1 MMLPTNV
8 MSFMK
13 KMVATEDTTN
23 TVPGHIETPGTFG
36 KLRQTLSSSLL
47 TAQDKV
53 TKLGPRPVVVEAE
66 PPPAAPPAQPP
77 PPQPAKTEREA
88 GKAPSRAGA
97 CRVCL
102 KALKPGEVFH
112 TCNGCQHRVCE
123 DCSSYSKPAGD
134 DEASSWR
141 CSVCRRKAGP
151 RVPPAAQDSTD
162 SLLDVPVLEALQRRH
177 SEARLGGGGAS
188 TGLAPPRSPELRRH
202 SDVSPASL
210 KELEKVMFTLQK
222 GVSRSFEASHSR
234 ELTQFVTTLPLRQLK
249 GGGGGGGS
257 VTPDVESRR
266 ASTVSPARRRSVR
279 APRQRSCDEDQP
291 QPGHHAPALS
301 APPPMSRR
309 ASAVDVVGGAG
320 GRRSSYRVEEPSDTT
335 PQITGL
341 SVDEDR
347 PIRRRGSQL
356 PDIAALQQRTGALS
370 AMAALASRGV
380 DAEPTPSAAA
390 VAAAAAAAAAR
401 QMSVDAEAIKIVIH
415 DVDDRTPRRV
425 TLRRDPNDKGH
436 RSRGFGMRVV
446 GGKPDASGRREAV
459 IVWTVPGGPADL
471 AGLQQGD
478 KVLEWCGVPLT
489 ERSFEEVC
497 AVLERGGDTVELLV
511 EPAPQLDDPPAPVQH
526 HASHHHHALYAP
538 QASTLSTSTPSSSRP
553 SYLRTRNRQNTI
565 VANPTEIAENPGIIP
580 IGFNCNK
587 CCESLEQERSERAR
601 ERERE
606 RPAPRAQLQV
616 WFEAELR
623 KLVVVLIAADDLPP
637 RDHTLGYGDEPEAF
651 ARIRLLPSLES
662 CPPVETDPASA
673 SCSPVWNATL
683 GFGGLSA
690 DLLAGRAL
698 ELTLW
703 DACPGIDPVLIGEC
717 TMELEKAFAE
727 ERAVWWTLEER
738 GIRSASTSPRG
749 SLAGARALR
758 RGDFA
763 SQRSVSDDVD
773 SIGECASL
781 LHPDHAWV
789 AGSRRGSSQS
799 ETLEVEVYQL
809 GKDFSR
815 SLPGS
820 RRSSFQQQDKG
831 ADGAVAPTGSRRSER
846 RRSSCVRRDPDD
858 ILRSLRAVKGELGR
872 TLSLSGSTARRKSRF
887 IFNHHPH
894 LLPLMTHDS
903 TAKRKSRF
911 HPKAA
916 CAVRVVLAAGTA
928 TGRKGSMWAAVP
940 AAAEAAAAELGDDEE
955 GVPLGPGQLPPRG
968 SHLPPLHA
976 EINISIIM
984 IKGQLELEV
993 SHARRVYGVNGEV
1006 PDSYV
1011 KCYLRDGDKWLHKR
1025 KTRVIRRTT
1034 EPHFKQTLKYQAS
1047 DALGRTLVV
1056 MLWQRC
1062 GGFEHNL
1069 ALGGAE
1075 ICLDKLSLPQRTYGW
1090 YPLFPATSL
1099 AADES
1104 PD

>member
-1 MMLPTNV
+1 MLPTNV

-13 KMVATEDTTN
+13 KMVATEDTAN
-23 TVPGHIETPGTFG
+23 TVPGQIEAPGTFG

-53 TKLGPRPVVVEAE
+53 TTKLGPRQAE
-66 PPPAAPPAQPP
+66 PVAEPAPAPPPAQPP
-77 PPQPAKTEREA
+77 PAPAVKTEREA

-123 DCSSYSKPAGD
+123 DCSSYSKPAENE
-134 DEASSWR
+134 EANSWR
-141 CSVCRRKAGP
+141 CSVCRRKAAP
-151 RVPPAAQDSTD
+151 RLPPAAQDSTD
-162 SLLDVPVLEALQRRH
+162 SLLDVPVLDSLQRRH
-177 SEARLGGGGAS
+177 SEARLGGGTSS

-210 KELEKVMFTLQK
+210 KELEK
-222 GVSRSFEASHSR
+222 
-234 ELTQFVTTLPLRQLK
+234 
-249 GGGGGGGS
+249 GGGTA
-257 VTPDVESRR
+257 TPANESRR
-266 ASTVSPARRRSVR
+266 PSTVTPARRRSMRVP
-279 APRQRSCDEDQP
+279 AARQRSVDDDKQDSP
-291 QPGHHAPALS
+291 AHSPALV

-320 GRRSSYRVEEPSDTT
+320 AGSRRGSYRTEDTSESTPS
-335 PQITGL
+335 IAGL
-341 SVDEDR
+341 AVDEDR

-370 AMAALASRGV
+370 AMAALARTGDPSEAPG
-380 DAEPTPSAAA
+380 PSAAA
-390 VAAAAAAAAAR
+390 VAAAAAAAR

-415 DVDDRTPRRV
+415 DVDDRSPRRV
-425 TLRRDPNDKGH
+425 SLRRDPSDK

-459 IVWTVPGGPADL
+459 IVWTVPGGPADG

-478 KVLEWCGVPLT
+478 KVLEWGGVPLT

-497 AVLERGGDTVELLV
+497 SVLDRSGDNVELLV
-511 EPAPQLDDPPAPVQH
+511 EPAPPQDDAATPVTHSSQ
-526 HASHHHHALYAP
+526 HHHALYEP
-538 QASTLSTSTPSSSRP
+538 DTDKSPSSP
-553 SYLRTRNRQNTI
+553 TRRKLPKT
-565 VANPTEIAENPGIIP
+565 P
-580 IGFNCNK
+580 
-587 CCESLEQERSERAR
+587 EQERAERAR
-601 ERERE
+601 ER
-606 RPAPRAQLQV
+606 PAARAQLQV
-616 WFEAELR
+616 WFESEMR

-683 GFGGLSA
+683 GFGGLTA

-717 TMELEKAFAE
+717 TMDLEKAFAE

-738 GIRSASTSPRG
+738 GGTRSANASPRG
-749 SLAGARALR
+749 SLTGARALR

-763 SQRSVSDDVD
+763 SQRSCSDDVD

-789 AGSRRGSSQS
+789 GGSRRGSSQS

-820 RRSSFQQQDKG
+820 RRSSFQQQEK
-831 ADGAVAPTGSRRSER
+831 DGAAGTDSGAGPSRRSER
-846 RRSSCVRRDPDD
+846 RRSSCIRRDPDD

-872 TLSLSGSTARRKSRF
+872 TLSLSGSTARR
-887 IFNHHPH
+887 
-894 LLPLMTHDS
+894 
-903 TAKRKSRF
+903 
-911 HPKAA
+911 
-916 CAVRVVLAAGTA
+916 TA

-940 AAAEAAAAELGDDEE
+940 AACEALGDDEDS
-955 GVPLGPGQLPPRG
+955 VPLGPGQMPPRNA
-968 SHLPPLHA
+968 SLPPLHA
-976 EINISIIM
+976 EINISMIM
-984 IKGQLELEV
+984 IKGQLELEI

-1025 KTRVIRRTT
+1025 KTRVVRRTT

-1047 DALGRTLVV
+1047 CALGRTLVV

-1075 ICLDKLSLPQRTYGW
+1075 ITLDKLTLPQRTYGW

>member
-1 MMLPTNV
+1 MLPSNV

-13 KMVATEDTTN
+13 KMVATEES
-23 TVPGHIETPGTFG
+23 TVPGQIETPGTFG

-53 TKLGPRPVVVEAE
+53 TKLGPRQGVTEVVVE
-66 PPPAAPPAQPP
+66 PAPAPPPAQPP
-77 PPQPAKTEREA
+77 PATTPAKTEREP

-112 TCNGCQHRVCE
+112 ICNGCQHRVCE
-123 DCSSYSKPAGD
+123 DCSSYSKPAS
-134 DEASSWR
+134 DEESSWR

-151 RVPPAAQDSTD
+151 RLPPAAQDSTD

-177 SEARLGGGGAS
+177 SEARLGSGSS
-188 TGLAPPRSPELRRH
+188 TTALAPPRSPELRRH

-210 KELEKVMFTLQK
+210 KELEK
-222 GVSRSFEASHSR
+222 
-234 ELTQFVTTLPLRQLK
+234 LK
-249 GGGGGGGS
+249 GGGS
-257 VTPDVESRR
+257 VTPNPESRR
-266 ASTVSPARRRSVR
+266 PSTVTPTRRRSVR
-279 APRQRSCDEDQP
+279 APAPRQRSVDEDQHP
-291 QPGHHAPALS
+291 PAHSPALT

-309 ASAVDVVGGAG
+309 ASAVDVVAG
-320 GRRSSYRVEEPSDTT
+320 GGSRRSSYRADTDSVEMGSA
-335 PQITGL
+335 PQISGL

-370 AMAALASRGV
+370 AMAALASRGSE
-380 DAEPTPSAAA
+380 ASEPSAASIA
-390 VAAAAAAAAAR
+390 AAAAAAAAAR

-415 DVDDRTPRRV
+415 DVDDRSTRRV
-425 TLRRDPNDKGH
+425 TLRRDPNDKGA
-436 RSRGFGMRVV
+436 RSRGFGMRIV

-459 IVWTVPGGPADL
+459 IVWTVPGGPADV

-478 KVLEWCGVPLT
+478 KVLEWGGVPLI

-497 AVLERGGDTVELLV
+497 AVLERGGDIVELLV
-511 EPAPQLDDPPAPVQH
+511 EPAPQIDEPPAPP
-526 HASHHHHALYAP
+526 ALTSHHHHGLYEP
-538 QASTLSTSTPSSSRP
+538 DTDKSPSSP
-553 SYLRTRNRQNTI
+553 TRRKLPKT
-565 VANPTEIAENPGIIP
+565 P
-580 IGFNCNK
+580 
-587 CCESLEQERSERAR
+587 EQDRAERAR
-601 ERERE
+601 ERP
-606 RPAPRAQLQV
+606 PARAQLQV
-616 WFEAELR
+616 WFESEIR

-651 ARIRLLPSLES
+651 ARIRLLPSLET

-683 GFGGLSA
+683 GFGGLTA

-738 GIRSASTSPRG
+738 GTRSANASPRG
-749 SLAGARALR
+749 SLTGGRALR

-763 SQRSVSDDVD
+763 SNRSVSDDMD

-820 RRSSFQQQDKG
+820 RRSSFQQQEK
-831 ADGAVAPTGSRRSER
+831 DGAVDPAVCSRRER

-872 TLSLSGSTARRKSRF
+872 TLSLSGSTARR
-887 IFNHHPH
+887 
-894 LLPLMTHDS
+894 
-903 TAKRKSRF
+903 
-911 HPKAA
+911 
-916 CAVRVVLAAGTA
+916 TA

-940 AAAEAAAAELGDDEE
+940 AAAACDAVADDDD
-955 GVPLGPGQLPPRG
+955 VPLGPGQLPPRNA
-968 SHLPPLHA
+968 HLPPLHA

-1025 KTRVIRRTT
+1025 KTRVVRRTT

-1047 DALGRTLVV
+1047 EALGRTLVV

-1069 ALGGAE
+1069 ALGGVE
-1075 ICLDKLSLPQRTYGW
+1075 ICLDKLTLPQRTYGW

>member
-1 MMLPTNV
+1 MLPTNV

-13 KMVATEDTTN
+13 KMVATEETTS
-23 TVPGHIETPGTFG
+23 TVTGQIESPGTFG

-53 TKLGPRPVVVEAE
+53 TKLGPRQGATEVVAE
-66 PPPAAPPAQPP
+66 PAPAPPPAQPP
-77 PPQPAKTEREA
+77 PPATTAKAEREA

-123 DCSSYSKPAGD
+123 DCSSYSKPAS
-134 DEASSWR
+134 DEDANSWR
-141 CSVCRRKAGP
+141 CSVCRRKAAP
-151 RVPPAAQDSTD
+151 RLPPAAQDSTD
-162 SLLDVPVLEALQRRH
+162 SLLEVPVLEALQRRH
-177 SEARLGGGGAS
+177 SEARLGSGGGG

-210 KELEKVMFTLQK
+210 KELEK
-222 GVSRSFEASHSR
+222 
-234 ELTQFVTTLPLRQLK
+234 
-249 GGGGGGGS
+249 GGGS
-257 VTPDVESRR
+257 TTPTVESRR
-266 ASTVSPARRRSVR
+266 PSTVTPARRRSVR

-291 QPGHHAPALS
+291 AAKQSPAHQPALN
-301 APPPMSRR
+301 APPSISRR
-309 ASAVDVVGGAG
+309 SSAVDVVAGATS
-320 GRRSSYRVEEPSDTT
+320 RRGSYRTDDTDST
-335 PQITGL
+335 PQISGL

-356 PDIAALQQRTGALS
+356 PDIAALQQRTGALN
-370 AMAALASRGV
+370 AMAALASRSS
-380 DAEPTPSAAA
+380 DTSTEPAAA
-390 VAAAAAAAAAR
+390 VSAAAAAAAAALTAAAR

-425 TLRRDPNDKGH
+425 SLRRDPNDKGH

-478 KVLEWCGVPLT
+478 KVLEWGGVPLT

-497 AVLERGGDTVELLV
+497 AVLERGGDSVELLV
-511 EPAPQLDDPPAPVQH
+511 EPAPQLDDQPTQ
-526 HASHHHHALYAP
+526 ASQSSLHHHALYEP
-538 QASTLSTSTPSSSRP
+538 DTDKSPSSP
-553 SYLRTRNRQNTI
+553 TRRKLPKT
-565 VANPTEIAENPGIIP
+565 P
-580 IGFNCNK
+580 
-587 CCESLEQERSERAR
+587 EQDRAERAR
-601 ERERE
+601 ERP
-606 RPAPRAQLQV
+606 PARAQLQV
-616 WFEAELR
+616 WFECDLR
-623 KLVVVLIAADDLPP
+623 KLVIVLIAADDLPS

-651 ARIRLLPSLES
+651 ARIRLLPSLET

-683 GFGGLSA
+683 SFGGLTA

-703 DACPGIDPVLIGEC
+703 DACPGIEPVLIGEC
-717 TMELEKAFAE
+717 IMELEKAFAE

-738 GIRSASTSPRG
+738 GPRSANASPRG
-749 SLAGARALR
+749 SLTGARALR

-789 AGSRRGSSQS
+789 GGSRRGSSQS

-820 RRSSFQQQDKG
+820 RRSSFQQQEKEAGD
-831 ADGAVAPTGSRRSER
+831 ASPSMAAAASRRNER

-872 TLSLSGSTARRKSRF
+872 TLSLSGSTARR
-887 IFNHHPH
+887 
-894 LLPLMTHDS
+894 
-903 TAKRKSRF
+903 
-911 HPKAA
+911 
-916 CAVRVVLAAGTA
+916 TA

-940 AAAEAAAAELGDDEE
+940 AAAACDALAPDNDE
-955 GVPLGPGQLPPRG
+955 PLLGPGQLPPRNAL
-968 SHLPPLHA
+968 LPPLHA

-984 IKGQLELEV
+984 VKGQLELEV

-1047 DALGRTLVV
+1047 EALGRTLVV

-1069 ALGGAE
+1069 ALGGVE
-1075 ICLDKLSLPQRTYGW
+1075 ICLDKLTLPQRTYGW
-1090 YPLFPATSL
+1090 YPLFPATSF

>member
-1 MMLPTNV
+1 MFNYLSLLILCNIIYLY
-8 MSFMK
+8 FLFQ
-13 KMVATEDTTN
+13 MVATEDTN
-23 TVPGHIETPGTFG
+23 TVPGQIETPGTFG

-53 TKLGPRPVVVEAE
+53 TKLGPRPATVEATTE
-66 PPPAAPPAQPP
+66 PPAAAPPSQPP
-77 PPQPAKTEREA
+77 PPQPVKTEREA

-123 DCSSYSKPAGD
+123 DCSSYSKPASD

-151 RVPPAAQDSTD
+151 RLPPAAQDSTD
-162 SLLDVPVLEALQRRH
+162 SLLEVPVLEALQRRH
-177 SEARLGGGGAS
+177 SEARLGSGGSSG
-188 TGLAPPRSPELRRH
+188 GLAPPRSPELRRH

-210 KELEKVMFTLQK
+210 KELEK
-222 GVSRSFEASHSR
+222 
-234 ELTQFVTTLPLRQLK
+234 LK
-249 GGGGGGGS
+249 GGAGGGGGGS
-257 VTPDVESRR
+257 VTPDESRR

-291 QPGHHAPALS
+291 VPTHQSHAAHAAALS

-309 ASAVDVVGGAG
+309 ASAVDVVSGSGS
-320 GRRSSYRVEEPSDTT
+320 RRSSYRAEDLADSA

-341 SVDEDR
+341 SVDEER

-370 AMAALASRGV
+370 AMAALASRGS
-380 DAEPTPSAAA
+380 DGESAAS
-390 VAAAAAAAAAR
+390 VAAAR

-415 DVDDRTPRRV
+415 DVDDRSPRRV

-478 KVLEWCGVPLT
+478 KVLEWGGVALT

-497 AVLERGGDTVELLV
+497 AVLERGGDIVELLV
-511 EPAPQLDDPPAPVQH
+511 EPAPQLDDSPAPPQH
-526 HASHHHHALYAP
+526 HTTHATHHHHALYEP
-538 QASTLSTSTPSSSRP
+538 DTDKTPSSP
-553 SYLRTRNRQNTI
+553 TRRKLPKT
-565 VANPTEIAENPGIIP
+565 P
-580 IGFNCNK
+580 
-587 CCESLEQERSERAR
+587 EQERNERAR
-601 ERERE
+601 ERP
-606 RPAPRAQLQV
+606 PARAQLQV
-616 WFEAELR
+616 WFESELR

-683 GFGGLSA
+683 GFGGLTA

-738 GIRSASTSPRG
+738 GTRSASTSPRG

-758 RGDFA
+758 HGDFA
-763 SQRSVSDDVD
+763 SQRSISDDVD

-831 ADGAVAPTGSRRSER
+831 IGAVAPSGSRRSER

-872 TLSLSGSTARRKSRF
+872 TLSLSGSTARR
-887 IFNHHPH
+887 
-894 LLPLMTHDS
+894 
-903 TAKRKSRF
+903 
-911 HPKAA
+911 
-916 CAVRVVLAAGTA
+916 TA

-940 AAAEAAAAELGDDEE
+940 VTAGSNASVLADDED
-955 GVPLGPGQLPPRG
+955 GVPLGPGQLPPRAA
-968 SHLPPLHA
+968 HLPPLHA

-1047 DALGRTLVV
+1047 EALGRTLVV

-1099 AADES
+1099 GADES

>member
-1 MMLPTNV
+1 MLPTNV

-13 KMVATEDTTN
+13 KMVATEDTSA
-23 TVPGHIETPGTFG
+23 VSGQMDSPGTFG

-53 TKLGPRPVVVEAE
+53 TKMGPRSGAAEVAVE
-66 PPPAAPPAQPP
+66 PAPAPPPAQPP
-77 PPQPAKTEREA
+77 PAPTPTAKQEREA
-88 GKAPSRAGA
+88 GKAPSRVGA

-123 DCSSYSKPAGD
+123 DCSSYSKPAS
-134 DEASSWR
+134 DEEANSWR
-141 CSVCRRKAGP
+141 CSVCRRKAAP
-151 RVPPAAQDSTD
+151 RLPPAAQDSTD

-177 SEARLGGGGAS
+177 SEARLGSGGS
-188 TGLAPPRSPELRRH
+188 SSGLAPPRSPELRRH

-210 KELEKVMFTLQK
+210 KELEK
-222 GVSRSFEASHSR
+222 
-234 ELTQFVTTLPLRQLK
+234 
-249 GGGGGGGS
+249 GGGS
-257 VTPDVESRR
+257 ATPAEVGSRR
-266 ASTVSPARRRSVR
+266 PSTVAPVRRRSVR
-279 APRQRSCDEDQP
+279 SPRQRSVDEDKAGQ
-291 QPGHHAPALS
+291 QAALN

-309 ASAVDVVGGAG
+309 SSAVDVVGGSQS
-320 GRRSSYRVEEPSDTT
+320 RRGSYRAPDESESAPPS
-335 PQITGL
+335 IAGL

-370 AMAALASRGV
+370 AMAALTSRGS
-380 DAEPTPSAAA
+380 DHSDTQASAAA
-390 VAAAAAAAAAR
+390 SAAAAAAAR

-425 TLRRDPNDKGH
+425 SLRRDPNDKGH

-478 KVLEWCGVPLT
+478 KVLEWGGVPLT

-497 AVLERGGDTVELLV
+497 AVLERGGDNVELLV
-511 EPAPQLDDPPAPVQH
+511 EPAPQTDEPPTAPG
-526 HASHHHHALYAP
+526 AATSSHHHHALYEP
-538 QASTLSTSTPSSSRP
+538 DTDKSPSSP
-553 SYLRTRNRQNTI
+553 TRRKLPKT
-565 VANPTEIAENPGIIP
+565 P
-580 IGFNCNK
+580 
-587 CCESLEQERSERAR
+587 EQDRAERAR
-601 ERERE
+601 ERP
-606 RPAPRAQLQV
+606 PARAQLQV
-616 WFEAELR
+616 WFESELR

-683 GFGGLSA
+683 GFGGLTA

-717 TMELEKAFAE
+717 TMEVEKAFAE

-738 GIRSASTSPRG
+738 GTRSANASPRG
-749 SLAGARALR
+749 SLTGARALR

-789 AGSRRGSSQS
+789 GGSRRGSSQS

-820 RRSSFQQQDKG
+820 RRSSFQQAEKDGGGDASG
-831 ADGAVAPTGSRRSER
+831 APSRRGER

-872 TLSLSGSTARRKSRF
+872 TLSLSGSTARR
-887 IFNHHPH
+887 
-894 LLPLMTHDS
+894 
-903 TAKRKSRF
+903 
-911 HPKAA
+911 
-916 CAVRVVLAAGTA
+916 TA

-940 AAAEAAAAELGDDEE
+940 AAAAQDKLGDDDDD
-955 GVPLGPGQLPPRG
+955 VPLGPGQLPPRNAT
-968 SHLPPLHA
+968 LAPLHA
-976 EINISIIM
+976 EINLSIIM

-1011 KCYLRDGDKWLHKR
+1011 KCYMRDGDKWLHKR
-1025 KTRVIRRTT
+1025 KTRVVRRTT

-1075 ICLDKLSLPQRTYGW
+1075 ICLDKLTLPQRTYGW
-1090 YPLFPATSL
+1090 YPLFPATSF
-1099 AADES
+1099 AGADS

>member
-1 MMLPTNV
+1 MLPTNV

-13 KMVATEDTTN
+13 KMVATEDTPS
-23 TVPGHIETPGTFG
+23 TVPGQIETPGTFG

-53 TKLGPRPVVVEAE
+53 TKLGPRPGVAEGAAE
-66 PPPAAPPAQPP
+66 PAPTPPPAQPP
-77 PPQPAKTEREA
+77 PSSTTQSAKTEREA

-112 TCNGCQHRVCE
+112 ICNGCQHRVCE
-123 DCSSYSKPAGD
+123 DCSSYSKPAS
-134 DEASSWR
+134 DEEANSWR

-151 RVPPAAQDSTD
+151 RLPPAAQDSTD
-162 SLLDVPVLEALQRRH
+162 SLLEVPVLDALQRRH
-177 SEARLGGGGAS
+177 SEARLGSGGAS
-188 TGLAPPRSPELRRH
+188 SGLAPPRSPELRRH

-210 KELEKVMFTLQK
+210 KELEK
-222 GVSRSFEASHSR
+222 
-234 ELTQFVTTLPLRQLK
+234 
-249 GGGGGGGS
+249 GGGS
-257 VTPDVESRR
+257 ATPDVESRR
-266 ASTVSPARRRSVR
+266 PSTAAPARRRSVR

-291 QPGHHAPALS
+291 AVPPGHQPALA

-309 ASAVDVVGGAG
+309 ASAVDVVGGAQS
-320 GRRSSYRVEEPSDTT
+320 RRGSYRVDDAET
-335 PQITGL
+335 PQISGL

-356 PDIAALQQRTGALS
+356 PDIAALQQRTGALG
-370 AMAALASRGV
+370 AMAALTSRGSDTV
-380 DAEPTPSAAA
+380 TESTPTIA
-390 VAAAAAAAAAR
+390 AAAAAAAAAR

-478 KVLEWCGVPLT
+478 KVLEWSGVPLT

-497 AVLERGGDTVELLV
+497 AVLERGGDSVELLV
-511 EPAPQLDDPPAPVQH
+511 EPAPQLDDAPATP
-526 HASHHHHALYAP
+526 ATTTSHHHHALYEP
-538 QASTLSTSTPSSSRP
+538 DTDKSPSSP
-553 SYLRTRNRQNTI
+553 TRRKLPKT
-565 VANPTEIAENPGIIP
+565 P
-580 IGFNCNK
+580 
-587 CCESLEQERSERAR
+587 EQDRAERAR
-601 ERERE
+601 ERP
-606 RPAPRAQLQV
+606 PARAQLQV
-616 WFEAELR
+616 WFESELR

-683 GFGGLSA
+683 GFGGLTA
-690 DLLAGRAL
+690 DLIAGRAL

-717 TMELEKAFAE
+717 TMEIEKAFAE

-738 GIRSASTSPRG
+738 GTRSANASPRG
-749 SLAGARALR
+749 SLTGARALR

-763 SQRSVSDDVD
+763 SQRSVSDDMD

-789 AGSRRGSSQS
+789 GGSRRGSSQS

-820 RRSSFQQQDKG
+820 RRSSFQQQEKEGG
-831 ADGAVAPTGSRRSER
+831 AGGGGGPEGGAGPSGSRRNER

-872 TLSLSGSTARRKSRF
+872 TLSLSGSTARR
-887 IFNHHPH
+887 
-894 LLPLMTHDS
+894 
-903 TAKRKSRF
+903 
-911 HPKAA
+911 
-916 CAVRVVLAAGTA
+916 TA

-940 AAAEAAAAELGDDEE
+940 AAAACDAVAADDDDD
-955 GVPLGPGQLPPRG
+955 VPLGPGQMPPRNA
-968 SHLPPLHA
+968 HLAPLHA

-1047 DALGRTLVV
+1047 EALGRTLVV

-1075 ICLDKLSLPQRTYGW
+1075 ICLDKLTLPQRTYGW

-1099 AADES
+1099 GGEES

>member
-1 MMLPTNV
+1 MLPTNV

-13 KMVATEDTTN
+13 KMVATEDTSN
-23 TVPGHIETPGTFG
+23 AVSGHMETPGTFG

-47 TAQDKV
+47 NAQDKV
-53 TKLGPRPVVVEAE
+53 TKLGPRAAE
-66 PPPAAPPAQPP
+66 VATEPAPTPPATQPPPATTTT
-77 PPQPAKTEREA
+77 PAKTEREA

-123 DCSSYSKPAGD
+123 DCSSYSKPAS
-134 DEASSWR
+134 DEEANSWQ
-141 CSVCRRKAGP
+141 CSVCRRKAAP
-151 RVPPAAQDSTD
+151 RLPPSAQDSTD

-177 SEARLGGGGAS
+177 SEARLGSGSSSSA
-188 TGLAPPRSPELRRH
+188 LAPPRSPELRRH

-210 KELEKVMFTLQK
+210 KELEK
-222 GVSRSFEASHSR
+222 
-234 ELTQFVTTLPLRQLK
+234 LK
-249 GGGGGGGS
+249 GGGS
-257 VTPDVESRR
+257 TTPSVESRR
-266 ASTVSPARRRSVR
+266 PSTVTPVRRRSVR
-279 APRQRSCDEDQP
+279 TPRQRSCEDDQ
-291 QPGHHAPALS
+291 QAPALS
-301 APPPMSRR
+301 NLPAPPPMSRR
-309 ASAVDVVGGAG
+309 SSAVDVVSGAQS
-320 GRRSSYRVEEPSDTT
+320 RRGSYRAPDETEPST
-335 PQITGL
+335 PQISGL

-370 AMAALASRGV
+370 AMAGLSTRG
-380 DAEPTPSAAA
+380 DSSTDPPSSAAPAPSAAA
-390 VAAAAAAAAAR
+390 IAAAR

-415 DVDDRTPRRV
+415 DVDDRSPRRV
-425 TLRRDPNDKGH
+425 SLRRDPNDKGH

-478 KVLEWCGVPLT
+478 KVLEWGGVPLT

-497 AVLERGGDTVELLV
+497 AVLERGGDNVELLV
-511 EPAPQLDDPPAPVQH
+511 EPAPQLDDSPAAPTT
-526 HASHHHHALYAP
+526 HHHHALYEP
-538 QASTLSTSTPSSSRP
+538 DTDKSPSSP
-553 SYLRTRNRQNTI
+553 TRRKLPKT
-565 VANPTEIAENPGIIP
+565 P
-580 IGFNCNK
+580 
-587 CCESLEQERSERAR
+587 EQERAERAR
-601 ERERE
+601 ERP
-606 RPAPRAQLQV
+606 PARAQVQV
-616 WFEAELR
+616 WFESEMR

-683 GFGGLSA
+683 GFGGLTA

-717 TMELEKAFAE
+717 TMEIEKASAE
-727 ERAVWWTLEER
+727 DRPMWWIIEER
-738 GIRSASTSPRG
+738 GPRSANASPRG
-749 SLAGARALR
+749 SLTGARSLR

-763 SQRSVSDDVD
+763 SQRSISDDVD

-789 AGSRRGSSQS
+789 GGSRRGSSQS

-820 RRSSFQQQDKG
+820 RRSSFQQQEKDAAG
-831 ADGAVAPTGSRRSER
+831 DASPGGPSRRGER

-872 TLSLSGSTARRKSRF
+872 TLSLSGSTARR
-887 IFNHHPH
+887 
-894 LLPLMTHDS
+894 
-903 TAKRKSRF
+903 
-911 HPKAA
+911 
-916 CAVRVVLAAGTA
+916 TA

-940 AAAEAAAAELGDDEE
+940 AAAACDALAGDEDDV
-955 GVPLGPGQLPPRG
+955 VPLGPGQLPPRNAT
-968 SHLPPLHA
+968 LPPLHA

-984 IKGQLELEV
+984 VKGQLELEA
-993 SHARRVYGVNGEV
+993 SEV
-1006 PDSYV
+1006 
-1011 KCYLRDGDKWLHKR
+1011 
-1025 KTRVIRRTT
+1025 
-1034 EPHFKQTLKYQAS
+1034 
-1047 DALGRTLVV
+1047 LGRTLVV

-1075 ICLDKLSLPQRTYGW
+1075 IWLDKLTLPQRTYGW

-1099 AADES
+1099 AEPSDS

>member
-1 MMLPTNV
+1 MLPTNV

-13 KMVATEDTTN
+13 KMVATDDSSN
-23 TVPGHIETPGTFG
+23 TVPGHIESPGTFG

-53 TKLGPRPVVVEAE
+53 TTKLGPRQAVPEPVAE
-66 PPPAAPPAQPP
+66 PAPAPPPAQPP
-77 PPQPAKTEREA
+77 PTAAQIAKTDREA

-102 KALKPGEVFH
+102 KALKPGEVYH

-123 DCSSYSKPAGD
+123 DCSSYSKPAS
-134 DEASSWR
+134 DEDANSWR
-141 CSVCRRKAGP
+141 CSVCRRKAQP
-151 RVPPAAQDSTD
+151 RLPPAAQDSTD

-177 SEARLGGGGAS
+177 SEARLGSGGSSA
-188 TGLAPPRSPELRRH
+188 GLAPPRSPELRRH

-210 KELEKVMFTLQK
+210 KELEK
-222 GVSRSFEASHSR
+222 
-234 ELTQFVTTLPLRQLK
+234 LK
-249 GGGGGGGS
+249 GGGS
-257 VTPDVESRR
+257 TTPTVESRR
-266 ASTVSPARRRSVR
+266 PSTVTPARRRSVR

-291 QPGHHAPALS
+291 HSPAHQSTPL
-301 APPPMSRR
+301 APPAISRR
-309 ASAVDVVGGAG
+309 SSAVDVVAGATS
-320 GRRSSYRVEEPSDTT
+320 RRGSYRTDEPSTT
-335 PQITGL
+335 PSIAPGL

-356 PDIAALQQRTGALS
+356 PDIAALQQKTGALN
-370 AMAALASRGV
+370 ALAALASRSSESSS
-380 DAEPTPSAAA
+380 EPTISVSAATT
-390 VAAAAAAAAAR
+390 AALAAAAR

-425 TLRRDPNDKGH
+425 SLRRDPNDKGH

-478 KVLEWCGVPLT
+478 KVLEWGGVPLT

-497 AVLERGGDTVELLV
+497 AVLERGGDSVELLV
-511 EPAPQLDDPPAPVQH
+511 EPAPQVDDPPSQTNQP
-526 HASHHHHALYAP
+526 SMHHHALYEP
-538 QASTLSTSTPSSSRP
+538 DTDKSPSSP
-553 SYLRTRNRQNTI
+553 TRRKLPKT
-565 VANPTEIAENPGIIP
+565 P
-580 IGFNCNK
+580 
-587 CCESLEQERSERAR
+587 EQDRADRAR
-601 ERERE
+601 D
-606 RPAPRAQLQV
+606 RPPARAQLQV
-616 WFEAELR
+616 WFECDLR

-683 GFGGLSA
+683 SFGGLTA

-717 TMELEKAFAE
+717 TMEIEKAFAE

-738 GIRSASTSPRG
+738 GPRSANASPRG
-749 SLAGARALR
+749 SLTGARALR

-789 AGSRRGSSQS
+789 GGSRRGSSQS

-820 RRSSFQQQDKG
+820 RRSSFQQQEKG
-831 ADGAVAPTGSRRSER
+831 GGDVSPAMSARRTER

-872 TLSLSGSTARRKSRF
+872 TLSLSGSTARPTDR
-887 IFNHHPH
+887 
-894 LLPLMTHDS
+894 
-903 TAKRKSRF
+903 
-911 HPKAA
+911 
-916 CAVRVVLAAGTA
+916 
-928 TGRKGSMWAAVP
+928 
-940 AAAEAAAAELGDDEE
+940 
-955 GVPLGPGQLPPRG
+955 
-968 SHLPPLHA
+968 
-976 EINISIIM
+976 
-984 IKGQLELEV
+984 
-993 SHARRVYGVNGEV
+993 
-1006 PDSYV
+1006 
-1011 KCYLRDGDKWLHKR
+1011 
-1025 KTRVIRRTT
+1025 
-1034 EPHFKQTLKYQAS
+1034 
-1047 DALGRTLVV
+1047 
-1056 MLWQRC
+1056 
-1062 GGFEHNL
+1062 
-1069 ALGGAE
+1069 
-1075 ICLDKLSLPQRTYGW
+1075 
-1090 YPLFPATSL
+1090 
-1099 AADES
+1099 
-1104 PD
+1104 

>member
-1 MMLPTNV
+1 MLPTNV

-13 KMVATEDTTN
+13 KMVATEDTSN
-23 TVPGHIETPGTFG
+23 SVPGQIESPGTFG

-53 TKLGPRPVVVEAE
+53 TKLGPRPVAVEVTPEPPAVA
-66 PPPAAPPAQPP
+66 PPPAQP

-112 TCNGCQHRVCE
+112 ICNGCQHRVCE
-123 DCSSYSKPAGD
+123 DCSSYSKPSSEE
-134 DEASSWR
+134 EANSWR

-151 RVPPAAQDSTD
+151 RLPPAAQDSTD

-177 SEARLGGGGAS
+177 SEARLGSGGAS

-210 KELEKVMFTLQK
+210 KELEK
-222 GVSRSFEASHSR
+222 
-234 ELTQFVTTLPLRQLK
+234 LK
-249 GGGGGGGS
+249 GGGGS
-257 VTPDVESRR
+257 VTPEAVESRR
-266 ASTVSPARRRSVR
+266 SSTVAPARRRSVR
-279 APRQRSCDEDQP
+279 APRQRSCDEEQP
-291 QPGHHAPALS
+291 APGHAPALS

-309 ASAVDVVGGAG
+309 ASAVDVVSGAG
-320 GRRSSYRVEEPSDTT
+320 SRRSSYRVEEPADTA

-341 SVDEDR
+341 SVDEER

-370 AMAALASRGV
+370 AMAALASRGS
-380 DAEPTPSAAA
+380 DAAESAS
-390 VAAAAAAAAAR
+390 VSAAAAAAVAAAR

-478 KVLEWCGVPLT
+478 KVLEWGGVPLT

-511 EPAPQLDDPPAPVQH
+511 EPAPQLDDTPPPPTH
-526 HASHHHHALYAP
+526 HTTHHHHALYEP
-538 QASTLSTSTPSSSRP
+538 DTDKTPSSP
-553 SYLRTRNRQNTI
+553 TRRKLPKT
-565 VANPTEIAENPGIIP
+565 P
-580 IGFNCNK
+580 
-587 CCESLEQERSERAR
+587 EQERNERY
-601 ERERE
+601 RE
-606 RPAPRAQLQV
+606 RPPARAQLQV
-616 WFEAELR
+616 WFESELR

-683 GFGGLSA
+683 GFGGLTA

-738 GIRSASTSPRG
+738 GTRSANASPRG
-749 SLAGARALR
+749 SLTGARALR

-763 SQRSVSDDVD
+763 SQRSISDDVD

-820 RRSSFQQQDKG
+820 RRSSFQQQEKG
-831 ADGAVAPTGSRRSER
+831 KVFTQQSAL
-846 RRSSCVRRDPDD
+846 
-858 ILRSLRAVKGELGR
+858 I
-872 TLSLSGSTARRKSRF
+872 
-887 IFNHHPH
+887 
-894 LLPLMTHDS
+894 
-903 TAKRKSRF
+903 
-911 HPKAA
+911 
-916 CAVRVVLAAGTA
+916 
-928 TGRKGSMWAAVP
+928 
-940 AAAEAAAAELGDDEE
+940 
-955 GVPLGPGQLPPRG
+955 
-968 SHLPPLHA
+968 
-976 EINISIIM
+976 
-984 IKGQLELEV
+984 
-993 SHARRVYGVNGEV
+993 RVYSYTV
-1006 PDSYV
+1006 DSLN
-1011 KCYLRDGDKWLHKR
+1011 KL
-1025 KTRVIRRTT
+1025 
-1034 EPHFKQTLKYQAS
+1034 
-1047 DALGRTLVV
+1047 DA
-1056 MLWQRC
+1056 
-1062 GGFEHNL
+1062 
-1069 ALGGAE
+1069 
-1075 ICLDKLSLPQRTYGW
+1075 P
-1090 YPLFPATSL
+1090 
-1099 AADES
+1099 
-1104 PD
+1104 